1 LSRRGRVGDVIRAPA
16 PSTRRA
22 LFLNGPVASTLFR
35 LSWPNILVM
44 SAQASTGLIE
54 TWWLSRLGTDA
65 LAGMALV
72 FPVVML
78 MQMMSGG
85 AIGGGIS
92 SAVARALGAGRQADA
107 DALVLHALMLNVA
120 FGALFSALVLS
131 LGPSL
136 YRLLGG
142 DGGSLQAALRYS
154 NVVFSGLVLL
164 WVMNGLTA
172 VIRGTGNMLV
182 PALVICG
189 GVVLLVPLSPL
200 LIFGIGPFPRMGV
213 AGGGAALVLY
223 YLFSTIFFA
232 WYLLSGRNP
241 ARFRWVRLRWSI
253 FYEIL
258 RVGGLAAI
266 SSLQTNL
273 TIAITTSL
281 VGRWFGEEQV
291 AGYGTGARLEY
302 LLMPIVFGIGSTL
315 VAMVGMN
322 VGAGQCRRALR
333 IALVGAGAAFL
344 MTETLGLAAA
354 IWPEAWL
361 RLFDTDPAML
371 ASGSAYLRI
380 VGPFYGCY
388 GFGFGL
394 YFAAQGA
401 GKLLWPLFAGFLRL
415 VIAAVGGWAALAIT
429 GSESWLFAALAA
441 GLLAYGAVIGMTTL
455 STYAISPPRNVE

>member
-1 LSRRGRVGDVIRAPA
+1 MKPSDALLTAGLSAPRSRRDM
-16 PSTRRA
+16 
-22 LFLNGPVASTLFR
+22 FLSGPIASTLFR

-44 SAQASTGLIE
+44 SAQASTGLVE

-85 AIGGGIS
+85 AVGGGIS
-92 SAVARALGAGRQADA
+92 SAIARALGGGRQDEA
-107 DALVLHALMLNVA
+107 DALVLHALAINVVL
-120 FGALFSALVLS
+120 GMVFSALVLS

-142 DGGSLQAALRYS
+142 EGASLAAALRYS
-154 NVVFSGLVLL
+154 NVVFTGLVLL
-164 WVMNGLTA
+164 WVMNGLA
-172 VIRGTGNMLV
+172 AIIRGTGNMLL
-182 PALVICG
+182 PALVTCG

-223 YLFSTIFFA
+223 YLGSTSFFA
-232 WYLLSGRNP
+232 WYVLSGRN
-241 ARFRWVRLRWSI
+241 AVRFRWVRFRWAP
-253 FYEIL
+253 FYDIL

-266 SSLQTNL
+266 SSVQTNL
-273 TIAITTSL
+273 TIAVTTSL

-322 VGAGQCRRALR
+322 VGAGQGRRALR
-333 IALVGAGAAFL
+333 IALTGAAAAFVL
-344 MTETLGLAAA
+344 TEALGVAAS

-361 RLFDTDPAML
+361 GLFDSNPAML
-371 ASGSAYLRI
+371 ATGAAYLRI

-401 GKLLWPLFAGFLRL
+401 GKLLWPLFAGFLRM
-415 VIAAVGGWAALAIT
+415 VIAAAGGWAALTLT
-429 GSESWLFAALAA
+429 GSQNWLFACLTA
-441 GLLAYGAVIGMTTL
+441 GLVVYCAVIGATTL
-455 STYAISPPRNVE
+455 GTYAVRPERQN